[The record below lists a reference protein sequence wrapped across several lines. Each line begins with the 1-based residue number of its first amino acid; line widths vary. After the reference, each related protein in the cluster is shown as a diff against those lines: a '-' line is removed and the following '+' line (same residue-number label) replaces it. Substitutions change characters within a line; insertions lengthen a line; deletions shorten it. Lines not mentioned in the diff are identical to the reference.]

1 MHGEVCSNRIRGGS
15 VQEGASRDRLTEL
28 QPNFGSRGKRMA
40 SRSSFAERLN
50 RFRRLSCEIVSCE
63 IVSREI
69 VSREI
74 DRTYRSTRNKGFSR
88 SVLSRVGRGRL
99 DHAMID
105 SR

>member
-1 MHGEVCSNRIRGGS
+1 MRGEVCSNRIRGGA

-28 QPNFGSRGKRMA
+28 QPNFGSCGKSVA

-50 RFRRLSCEIVSCE
+50 RFRQLF
-63 IVSREI
+63 REI

-74 DRTYRSTRNKGFSR
+74 DRTDRSTRNKGFSR
-88 SVLSRVGRGRL
+88 SVLSRLGRERL

>member
-1 MHGEVCSNRIRGGS
+1 MRGEVCSNRIRGGA

-28 QPNFGSRGKRMA
+28 QPNFGSCGKRVA

-50 RFRRLSCEIVSCE
+50 RFRQLF
-63 IVSREI
+63 REI

-74 DRTYRSTRNKGFSR
+74 DRTDRSTRNKGFSR
-88 SVLSRVGRGRL
+88 SVLPRLGRERL

>member
-1 MHGEVCSNRIRGGS
+1 MRGEVCSNRIRGGA

-28 QPNFGSRGKRMA
+28 QPNFGSCGKRVA

-50 RFRRLSCEIVSCE
+50 RFRQLF
-63 IVSREI
+63 REI

-74 DRTYRSTRNKGFSR
+74 DRTDRSTRNKGFSR
-88 SVLSRVGRGRL
+88 SVLSRLGRERL

>member
-1 MHGEVCSNRIRGGS
+1 MRGEVCSNRIRGGA

-28 QPNFGSRGKRMA
+28 QPNFGSCGKRMA

-50 RFRRLSCEIVSCE
+50 RFRQLF
-63 IVSREI
+63 REI

-74 DRTYRSTRNKGFSR
+74 DRTDRSTRNKGFSR
-88 SVLSRVGRGRL
+88 SVLSRVGRERL
-99 DHAMID
+99 DHAIID

>member
-1 MHGEVCSNRIRGGS
+1 MRGEVCSNRIRGGA
-15 VQEGASRDRLTEL
+15 VQAGASRDRLTEL
-28 QPNFGSRGKRMA
+28 QPNFGSCGKRMA

-50 RFRRLSCEIVSCE
+50 RFRQLF
-63 IVSREI
+63 REI

-74 DRTYRSTRNKGFSR
+74 DRTDRSTRNKGFSR
-88 SVLSRVGRGRL
+88 SVLPRLGRERL

>member
-1 MHGEVCSNRIRGGS
+1 MRGEVCSNRIRGGS

-28 QPNFGSRGKRMA
+28 QPNFWSCGKRMA

-50 RFRRLSCEIVSCE
+50 RFGRLSCEF
-63 IVSREI
+63 

-74 DRTYRSTRNKGFSR
+74 DRTDRSTRNKGFSR
-88 SVLSRVGRGRL
+88 SVLPRLGRERL

-105 SR
+105 SP

>member
-1 MHGEVCSNRIRGGS
+1 MRGEVCSNRIRGGS

-50 RFRRLSCEIVSCE
+50 RFRQLF
-63 IVSREI
+63 REI
-69 VSREI
+69 ISREI
-74 DRTYRSTRNKGFSR
+74 DRTDRSTRNKGFSR
-88 SVLSRVGRGRL
+88 SVLPRLGRERL

>member
-1 MHGEVCSNRIRGGS
+1 MRGEVCSNRIRGAA

-28 QPNFGSRGKRMA
+28 QPNFGSCGKRVA

-50 RFRRLSCEIVSCE
+50 RFRQLF
-63 IVSREI
+63 REI

-74 DRTYRSTRNKGFSR
+74 DRTDRSTRNKGFSR
-88 SVLSRVGRGRL
+88 SVLSRVGRERL

>member
-1 MHGEVCSNRIRGGS
+1 MRGEVCSNRIRGAA

-28 QPNFGSRGKRMA
+28 QPNFGSCGKRVA

-50 RFRRLSCEIVSCE
+50 RFRQLF
-63 IVSREI
+63 REI

-74 DRTYRSTRNKGFSR
+74 DRTDRSTRNKGFSR
-88 SVLSRVGRGRL
+88 SVLSRLGRERL

>member
-1 MHGEVCSNRIRGGS
+1 MRGEVCSNRIRGGA

-28 QPNFGSRGKRMA
+28 QPNFGSCGKRMA

-50 RFRRLSCEIVSCE
+50 RFRQLF
-63 IVSREI
+63 REI

-74 DRTYRSTRNKGFSR
+74 DRTDRSTRNKGFSR
-88 SVLSRVGRGRL
+88 SVLPRLGRERL

-105 SR
+105 SP

>member
-1 MHGEVCSNRIRGGS
+1 MRGEVCSNRIRGGS

-28 QPNFGSRGKRMA
+28 QPNFGSCGKRMA

-50 RFRRLSCEIVSCE
+50 RFRQLF
-63 IVSREI
+63 REI
-69 VSREI
+69 ISREI
-74 DRTYRSTRNKGFSR
+74 DRTDRSTRNKGFSR
-88 SVLSRVGRGRL
+88 SVLPRLGRERL

>member
-1 MHGEVCSNRIRGGS
+1 MRGEVCSNRIRGGS

-50 RFRRLSCEIVSCE
+50 RFGRLSC
-63 IVSREI
+63 EI

-74 DRTYRSTRNKGFSR
+74 DRTDRSTRNKGFSR
-88 SVLSRVGRGRL
+88 SVLSRLGRERL

-105 SR
+105 SP

>member
-1 MHGEVCSNRIRGGS
+1 MRGEVCSNRIGGGS

-28 QPNFGSRGKRMA
+28 RPNFGSCGKRVA

-50 RFRRLSCEIVSCE
+50 RFRRLSCEIVS
-63 IVSREI
+63 REI

-74 DRTYRSTRNKGFSR
+74 DRTDRSTRNKGFSR
-88 SVLSRVGRGRL
+88 SVLSRLGRERL

>member
-1 MHGEVCSNRIRGGS
+1 MRGEVCSNRIRGGA

-28 QPNFGSRGKRMA
+28 QPNFGSCGKRMA

-50 RFRRLSCEIVSCE
+50 RFRQLF
-63 IVSREI
+63 REI

-74 DRTYRSTRNKGFSR
+74 DRTDRSTRNKGFSR
-88 SVLSRVGRGRL
+88 SVLSRLGRERL

>member
-1 MHGEVCSNRIRGGS
+1 MRGEVCSNRIRGGS

-28 QPNFGSRGKRMA
+28 QPNFGSCGKRMA

-50 RFRRLSCEIVSCE
+50 RFRRLSCEIVS
-63 IVSREI
+63 
-69 VSREI
+69 REI
-74 DRTYRSTRNKGFSR
+74 DRTDRSTRNKGFSR
-88 SVLSRVGRGRL
+88 SVLSRVGRERL

>member
-1 MHGEVCSNRIRGGS
+1 MRGEVCSNRIRGGS

-28 QPNFGSRGKRMA
+28 QPNFGSCGKRMA

-50 RFRRLSCEIVSCE
+50 RFRQLF
-63 IVSREI
+63 REI

-74 DRTYRSTRNKGFSR
+74 DRTDRSTRNKGFSR
-88 SVLSRVGRGRL
+88 SVLPRLGRERL

>member
-1 MHGEVCSNRIRGGS
+1 MRGEVCSNRIRGGA

-28 QPNFGSRGKRMA
+28 QPNFGSCGKRMA

-50 RFRRLSCEIVSCE
+50 RFRQLF
-63 IVSREI
+63 REI

-74 DRTYRSTRNKGFSR
+74 DRTDRSTRNKGFSR
-88 SVLSRVGRGRL
+88 SVLPRLGRERL

>member
-1 MHGEVCSNRIRGGS
+1 MRGEVCSNRIRGGS
-15 VQEGASRDRLTEL
+15 VQEVASRDRLTEL

-50 RFRRLSCEIVSCE
+50 RFRQLF
-63 IVSREI
+63 REI
-69 VSREI
+69 ISREI
-74 DRTYRSTRNKGFSR
+74 DRTDRSTRNKGFSR
-88 SVLSRVGRGRL
+88 SVLPRLGRERL

>member
-1 MHGEVCSNRIRGGS
+1 MRGEVCSNRIRGRA

-28 QPNFGSRGKRMA
+28 QPNFGSCGKRMA

-50 RFRRLSCEIVSCE
+50 RFRQL
-63 IVSREI
+63 SREI

-74 DRTYRSTRNKGFSR
+74 DRTYRSTRKQRFSR
-88 SVLSRVGRGRL
+88 SVLSRLGRERL

>member
-1 MHGEVCSNRIRGGS
+1 MRGEVCSNRIRGGA

-50 RFRRLSCEIVSCE
+50 RFRQLF
-63 IVSREI
+63 REI

-74 DRTYRSTRNKGFSR
+74 DRTDRSTRNKGFSR
-88 SVLSRVGRGRL
+88 SVLSRLGRERL

>member
-1 MHGEVCSNRIRGGS
+1 MRGEVCSNRIRGGS

-28 QPNFGSRGKRMA
+28 QPNFGSCGKRMA

-50 RFRRLSCEIVSCE
+50 RFRQLF
-63 IVSREI
+63 REI

-74 DRTYRSTRNKGFSR
+74 DRTDRSTRNKGFSR
-88 SVLSRVGRGRL
+88 SVLSRLGRERL

>member
-1 MHGEVCSNRIRGGS
+1 MRGEVCSNRIRGGA

-28 QPNFGSRGKRMA
+28 QPNFGSCGKRMA

-50 RFRRLSCEIVSCE
+50 RFRQLF
-63 IVSREI
+63 REI
-69 VSREI
+69 ISREI
-74 DRTYRSTRNKGFSR
+74 DRTDRSTRNKGFSR
-88 SVLSRVGRGRL
+88 SVLSRLGRERL

>member
-1 MHGEVCSNRIRGGS
+1 MRGEVCSNRIRGGS

-28 QPNFGSRGKRMA
+28 QPNFGSCGKRMA

-50 RFRRLSCEIVSCE
+50 RFRRLSCEIVSC
-63 IVSREI
+63 
-69 VSREI
+69 EI